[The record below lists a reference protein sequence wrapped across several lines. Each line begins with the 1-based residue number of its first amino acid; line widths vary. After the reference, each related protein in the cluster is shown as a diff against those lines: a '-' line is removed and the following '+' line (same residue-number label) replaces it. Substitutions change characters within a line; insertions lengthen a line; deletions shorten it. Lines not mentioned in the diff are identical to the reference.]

1 MMIQSSQENSKKT
14 ENPKRDFELWQPSR
28 KNTMQSELQEE
39 MCFSFISLGIQIV
52 KYTAYDFFTEKSF
65 DFEQTA
71 R

>member
-1 MMIQSSQENSKKT
+1 
-14 ENPKRDFELWQPSR
+14 
-28 KNTMQSELQEE
+28 MQSELQEE
-39 MCFSFISLGIQIV
+39 MCFLYFSWYTKIV